1 LLYFNEVFNFQF
13 RQDRAFATN
22 IAVFSILAIL
32 IACLGLFGLASFTT
46 QQRKREVAIRKVM
59 GSSVRSIVMLL
70 AKEFTRWVLFANL
83 IAWPLAWFAM
93 HKWLQNFVY
102 QTNMNLLYF
111 IGSGLLA
118 FVIAFVTISFQTIKA
133 ANINPVDA
141 LQYE

>member
-1 LLYFNEVFNFQF
+1 MEKL
-13 RQDRAFATN
+13 N

-46 QQRKREVAIRKVM
+46 QQRRREVAIRKVM
-59 GSSVRSIVMLL
+59 GSSVRSIVLLL
-70 AKEFTRWVLFANL
+70 AAEFTRWVLFANL

-93 HKWLQNFVY
+93 NKWLQNFVY

-118 FVIAFVTISFQTIKA
+118 LTIAFITISFQTIRA